1 MSLCRLRYD
10 AGMARETIEIRVE
23 PEAARAYSSASEEQR
38 RKLDL
43 LLSLR
48 IREAT
53 RPGTDLETIM
63 DEIARRARER
73 GLTQAKLDEL
83 LEDG

>member
-1 MSLCRLRYD
+1 
-10 AGMARETIEIRVE
+10 MARETIEIQVE
-23 PEAARAYSSASEEQR
+23 PEDARAYSSASEEKR

-53 RPGTDLETIM
+53 RPGADLEAIM
-63 DEIARRARER
+63 SEIARRAAKR
-73 GLTQAKLDEL
+73 GLTPEELDEL
-83 LEDG
+83 LEDA